1 MSFGGFLFG
10 LKKGKFDKHQP
21 IKTLSKMK
29 LTPRYLG
36 LLAFCAAAF
45 VSCQREVELDQV
57 LPEEPLTRTTYSA
70 DNSIVWQSG
79 DQLRVRQVCYTGSGN
94 NVSAHAQ
101 LRASNAPV
109 LYEGKYY
116 VQASFDAVSPAP
128 YVGHESYKFQ
138 YQAFYPAARA
148 EKDGTK
154 VKLTLPDVQQPR
166 ANSFD
171 PGADLVV
178 SDQVYSKTQRTDG
191 LKVYGLTFSRLSSVG
206 VLTIKGLESNAV
218 INTIEISAGNKPLAG
233 TYKID
238 INNSR
243 TLDNKK
249 YKITLNMAG
258 NQPSNPRN
266 FKVYFT
272 CLPATYTNV
281 EVKITTGNQGT
292 YVRTFNQLVFTQGQ
306 KTNVPDI
313 QIKKKVLMTYNV
325 GTFNKKGD
333 YMYSEIAG
341 LLVENNANYV
351 SLNEVDEKTERSDY
365 HDQLAKLTTFMNN
378 TSGNVYSSYFGPA
391 IDPYNKGKYG
401 NGVVSKEN
409 VLQFATLKLTN
420 KLNETDT
427 KPAKTPSGKN
437 EETRNLCVVE
447 TADCVFAATHLGL
460 NEDLR
465 ITQVGQINQWFE
477 SHYGNTKK
485 PVFICGDFN
494 AEPDEA
500 RTLMVTPGNWV
511 FVSDPT
517 QNSFNTGG
525 KNPAKCIDYI
535 FCRNNAAAPTVN
547 VINAAVVRS
556 AENGD
561 IKTFSDHYPVR
572 VEVAW

>member
-1 MSFGGFLFG
+1 
-10 LKKGKFDKHQP
+10 
-21 IKTLSKMK
+21 MK
-29 LTPRYLG
+29 LISRYLG
-36 LLAFCAAAF
+36 LLALSAAAI
-45 VSCQREVELDQV
+45 VSCQREVELDQI
-57 LPEEPLTRTTYSA
+57 LTEDPLTRTTYSA
-70 DNSIVWQSG
+70 DNSIQWQSG
-79 DQLRVRQVCYTGSGN
+79 DQLRVRQVCYTADANGN

-109 LYEGKYY
+109 AHEGKYY
-116 VQASFDAVSPAP
+116 VQASFDAVNPVQF
-128 YVGHESYKFQ
+128 VGHESYKFQ

-154 VKLTLPDVQQPR
+154 VKLTLPNVQQPR
-166 ANSFD
+166 TNSFD
-171 PGADLVV
+171 PSADLVV

-238 INNSR
+238 SNNSK

-249 YKITLNMAG
+249 YKITLNMTG
-258 NQPSNPRN
+258 SQPSNPSD

-281 EVKITTGNQGT
+281 EVKITTGKHGT

-306 KTNVPDI
+306 KTNVPEI
-313 QIKKKVLMTYNV
+313 QIKKKILMTYNV

-333 YMYSEIAG
+333 YKYSEIAG
-341 LLVENNANYV
+341 LLVNKNADYV
-351 SLNEVDEKTERSDY
+351 SLNEVDEKTKRSDY

-378 TSGNVYSSYFGPA
+378 ISGIDYSHYFGPA
-391 IDPYNKGKYG
+391 IDPYDKGKYG
-401 NGVVSKEN
+401 NGVVSKEE
-409 VLQFATLKLTN
+409 VLQFGHLQLTN
-420 KLNETDT
+420 KIGN
-427 KPAKTPSGKN
+427 SGNVATTSGGKK
-437 EETRNLCVVE
+437 EETRSLCVVE
-447 TADCVFAATHLGL
+447 TADCVFASTHLGL

-494 AEPDEA
+494 ALPSEA
-500 RTLMVTPGNWV
+500 DSLMVLPGDWV

>member
-1 MSFGGFLFG
+1 
-10 LKKGKFDKHQP
+10 
-21 IKTLSKMK
+21 MK
-29 LTPRYLG
+29 LISRYLG
-36 LLAFCAAAF
+36 LLALSAAAI
-45 VSCQREVELDQV
+45 VSCQREVELDQI
-57 LPEEPLTRTTYSA
+57 LTEDPLTRTTYSA
-70 DNSIVWQSG
+70 DNSIQWQSG
-79 DQLRVRQVCYTGSGN
+79 DQLRVRQVCYTADANGN

-109 LYEGKYY
+109 AHEGKYY
-116 VQASFDAVSPAP
+116 VQASFDAVNPVQF
-128 YVGHESYKFQ
+128 VGHESYKFQ

-258 NQPSNPRN
+258 NQPSNPSN

-292 YVRTFNQLVFTQGQ
+292 YVRTFNQLVFTPGQ
-306 KTNVPDI
+306 KTNVPTI

-325 GTFNKKGD
+325 GCFKKSGS
-333 YMYSEIAG
+333 YMYDGIAG
-341 LLVENNANYV
+341 LLLEKNAMYI
-351 SLNEVDEKTERSDY
+351 SLNEVDKQTKRNKD
-365 HDQLAKLTTFMNN
+365 DQLTKLVRLMKTK
-378 TSGNVYSSYFGPA
+378 SGHNVTDSCYWYHFGPA
-391 IDPYNKGKYG
+391 LYDFQDGQYGSGVISSEEVIKNGKGELKYYHY
-401 NGVVSKEN
+401 
-409 VLQFATLKLTN
+409 QLTN
-420 KLNETDT
+420 KIDGKTVM
-427 KPAKTPSGKN
+427 TPSNKP
-437 EETRNLCVVE
+437 EETRSLAVLE
-447 TADCVFAATHLGL
+447 TADCIFASTHLAL
-460 NEDLR
+460 KDSLR
-465 ITQVGQINQWFE
+465 TVQVGQINQWFE
-477 SHYGNTKK
+477 SHFGNTKK

-500 RTLMVTPGNWV
+500 RTLMVTPGDWV